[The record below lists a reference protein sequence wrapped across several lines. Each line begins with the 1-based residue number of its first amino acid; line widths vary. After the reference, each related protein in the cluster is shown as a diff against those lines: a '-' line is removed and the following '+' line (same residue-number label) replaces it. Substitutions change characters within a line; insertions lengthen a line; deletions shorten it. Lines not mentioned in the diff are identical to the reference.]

1 MRKSNSFSSMIS
13 GKNEIFLPVT
23 TKTSSRFRLRQILGH
38 CLYRRVV
45 IWALLIIVLLSLTFF
60 NPQFSQRTPKDV
72 LGLVQMGK
80 DQAPAQGQVEVVPV
94 PKTEDAIPEKQE
106 GTAEADKQDQAEAQ
120 PEKEAE
126 KEAEKEEEKEE
137 EEEKKDEGPH
147 WLKYTQYV
155 PSLRVQAETHLLTFA
170 TVLMATT
177 MA

>member
-45 IWALLIIVLLSLTFF
+45 IWTLLIIVLLSLTFF
-60 NPQFSQRTPKDV
+60 NPQFRQRTPKDV
-72 LGLVQMGK
+72 LGLVQMGNA
-80 DQAPAQGQVEVVPV
+80 QVPAQGQLEVAPV
-94 PKTEDAIPEKQE
+94 PKTEDAVPEKQE
-106 GTAEADKQDQAEAQ
+106 ETGKQDQAQEEPQ
-120 PEKEAE
+120 
-126 KEAEKEEEKEE
+126 KEAEKEEVKED

-155 PSLRVQAETHLLTFA
+155 PSLLPRQKPVC
-170 TVLMATT
+170 
-177 MA
+177 

>member
-1 MRKSNSFSSMIS
+1 MIS

-45 IWALLIIVLLSLTFF
+45 IWSLLIIVLLSLTFF

-80 DQAPAQGQVEVVPV
+80 DQAPAQGQVEVAPL
-94 PKTEDAIPEKQE
+94 PKTEDAVSEKQE
-106 GTAEADKQDQAEAQ
+106 GAVDADKQEQAEEE
-120 PEKEAE
+120 PEKEA
-126 KEAEKEEEKEE
+126 EKEE
-137 EEEKKDEGPH
+137 EEEKKDDGPH

-155 PSLRVQAETHLLTFA
+155 PSLPPGVKAYLLTFA
-170 TVLMATT
+170 PVLMATT
-177 MA
+177 RA